1 MTAIENLKAF
11 NYTYVN
17 SQKYIAQAFD
27 FLYEFRMEEVRKQWN
42 DFLENKNYKEAL
54 NAIYSSNIPEGKKKQ
69 LMGELNTIVKEKF
82 KTKLTE
88 AEQYKTKSANKKEE
102 LNSTLLGMILVLVI
116 GAFLTKFFSSAFK
129 IAVVLVAFAVLG
141 LWMEKREIE
150 KFRKSYEEINELKQM
165 GFDL

>member
-1 MTAIENLKAF
+1 
-11 NYTYVN
+11 
-17 SQKYIAQAFD
+17 
-27 FLYEFRMEEVRKQWN
+27 MEEVRKQWN

>member
-1 MTAIENLKAF
+1 
-11 NYTYVN
+11 
-17 SQKYIAQAFD
+17 
-27 FLYEFRMEEVRKQWN
+27 
-42 DFLENKNYKEAL
+42 
-54 NAIYSSNIPEGKKKQ
+54 
-69 LMGELNTIVKEKF
+69 MGELNTIVKEKF